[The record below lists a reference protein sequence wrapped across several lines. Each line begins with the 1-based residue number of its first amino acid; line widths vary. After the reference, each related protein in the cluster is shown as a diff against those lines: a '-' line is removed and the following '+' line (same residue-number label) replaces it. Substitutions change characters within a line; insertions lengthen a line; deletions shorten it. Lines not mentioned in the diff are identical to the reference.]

1 VKPEGSPI
9 AIAVNPDFD
18 ERDAKF
24 SHDGRWIAYQSNET
38 GRFEIYA
45 VPFPSLESKIPITSN
60 GGLQVRW
67 RQDDQE
73 LVYLSFEGAMMSLP
87 IARSPDGKTLK
98 VGTPVRLFQTNILAL
113 EPSVDINGHS
123 YEMSARGDG
132 FLMMEGGEGAI
143 NSPITLIL
151 NWKPPFP

>member
-9 AIAVNPDFD
+9 TIAASSEFD
-18 ERDAKF
+18 ERDGKF

-45 VPFPSLESKIPITSN
+45 VPFPSLDSKIPITST

-73 LVYLSFEGAMMSLP
+73 IVYLSLDGAMMSVP
-87 IARSPDGKTLK
+87 ITRSPDGKTLK
-98 VGTPVRLFQTNILAL
+98 VGTPARLFQSRILAL
-113 EPSVDINGHS
+113 EPSVDINGQS
-123 YEMSARGDG
+123 YAMSARGDR
-132 FLMMEGGEGAI
+132 FLMMEGGEGPI
-143 NSPITLIL
+143 DSPITLIL